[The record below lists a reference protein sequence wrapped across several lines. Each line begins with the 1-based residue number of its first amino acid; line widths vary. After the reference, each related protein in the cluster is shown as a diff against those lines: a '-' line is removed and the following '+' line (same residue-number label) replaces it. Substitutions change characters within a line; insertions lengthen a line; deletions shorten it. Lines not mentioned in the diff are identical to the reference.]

1 MSNIHQSSNPYDS
14 STAKESLNAKEIEK
28 SISPAPKKSEPLL
41 DRQTTRIVM
50 FVVLFGVT
58 GFLGLPALWISQSF
72 TTSEKIF
79 WSIINTIYTLILI
92 GITAAICWWSYRQI
106 FGTY

>member
-1 MSNIHQSSNPYDS
+1 MSNTNESSN
-14 STAKESLNAKEIEK
+14 ARELKESVP
-28 SISPAPKKSEPLL
+28 PAQKKSEPLL

-58 GFLGLPALWISQSF
+58 GFLGLPALWISKSF
-72 TTSEKIF
+72 TPSEKIF
-79 WSIINTIYTLILI
+79 WSIINTIYTSVLI

-106 FGTY
+106 FETY

>member
-14 STAKESLNAKEIEK
+14 STAKESLNARKNEK
-28 SISPAPKKSEPLL
+28 SISPAPKKSERLL

-58 GFLGLPALWISQSF
+58 GFLGLPALWISKSF
-72 TTSEKIF
+72 TPSEKIF

>member
-1 MSNIHQSSNPYDS
+1 MSNTSDSSNPYKSSNAIDS
-14 STAKESLNAKEIEK
+14 SNAKELLGPV
-28 SISPAPKKSEPLL
+28 SPAPKKSEPLL
-41 DRQTTRIVM
+41 DRRTTRIVM

-58 GFLGLPALWISQSF
+58 GFLGLPALWISKSF
-72 TTSEKIF
+72 TPSEKIF

>member
-1 MSNIHQSSNPYDS
+1 MSNTNESSN
-14 STAKESLNAKEIEK
+14 ARELKESVP
-28 SISPAPKKSEPLL
+28 PAQKKSEPLL

-58 GFLGLPALWISQSF
+58 GFLGLPALWISKSF
-72 TTSEKIF
+72 TPSEKIF

-106 FGTY
+106 FEPY

>member
-1 MSNIHQSSNPYDS
+1 MSNTNDSSNPYKSSNAIDS
-14 STAKESLNAKEIEK
+14 SNAKELTEPV
-28 SISPAPKKSEPLL
+28 SPAPKKSEPLL

-58 GFLGLPALWISQSF
+58 GFLGLPALWISKSF
-72 TTSEKIF
+72 TPSEKIF